1 MQNTWGQSGTWLI
14 LRIHLNGLD
23 KKGLSV
29 SEHGSLGSE
38 PWGSLLF
45 SLGNNLKNKPR
56 EMSEWLAHCHSV
68 ASASSWPPPFVQPF
82 LPWMLP
88 DLKVSKQSL
97 NRGHMQ
103 GVLVGVCSAGLWS
116 LTPGQACK
124 LSRSVLPRAWGF
136 QLKPNFLFVWT
147 RWNLSPFLIQTYS
160 KRHVLSHLTIPFK
173 MLHKTTASLHHPFP
187 IKCLFFILD
196 LTWGRVTACSYK
208 HRLALAISAPLST
221 RLKILWRVCFYSFE
235 FIFPQDS

>member
-1 MQNTWGQSGTWLI
+1 
-14 LRIHLNGLD
+14 
-23 KKGLSV
+23 
-29 SEHGSLGSE
+29 
-38 PWGSLLF
+38 
-45 SLGNNLKNKPR
+45 
-56 EMSEWLAHCHSV
+56 MSEWLAHCHSV

-187 IKCLFFILD
+187 IKCLFLILD

-235 FIFPQDS
+235 FIFPQDSYYGGQLVSQLLYLFKNAGKVSLPAWYPGDGSVES